1 MQSHMGCGD
10 DSQMK
15 ERLLRESDQGCD
27 NSSMSMASEHS
38 LPMWNRRPGNG
49 KHVYRKELSMI
60 RQKPSLGV
68 VKQERGRELWLARL
82 NRGVVRRAMLFF
94 SYIDIN

>member
-1 MQSHMGCGD
+1 
-10 DSQMK
+10 
-15 ERLLRESDQGCD
+15 
-27 NSSMSMASEHS
+27 MSMASEHS

-49 KHVYRKELSMI
+49 KRVYRKELSMI
-60 RQKPSLGV
+60 RQKPSLGE

-82 NRGVVRRAMLFF
+82 NRGVVHRAMLFF